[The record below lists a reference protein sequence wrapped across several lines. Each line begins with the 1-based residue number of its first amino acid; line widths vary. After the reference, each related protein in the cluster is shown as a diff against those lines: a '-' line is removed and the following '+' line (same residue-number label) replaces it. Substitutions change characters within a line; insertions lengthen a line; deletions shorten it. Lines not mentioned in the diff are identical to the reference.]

1 MTIAFKISL
10 HVSFE
15 AFQVG
20 AAAVGYAI
28 GRARDFMLH
37 RHPNAVHGHDPLGF
51 D

>member
-20 AAAVGYAI
+20 AAAVRDKTG
-28 GRARDFMLH
+28 GARDFVLN
-37 RHPNAVHGHDPLGF
+37 RHPNAVRGHDPLGF